1 MSVSTTKRQMKDRGD
16 AADLQTDPKPCH
28 FIAKRQGS
36 LLNLCDIYPKEQTRD
51 ATSLYLSVPQDG
63 AVLSETFPVPIRSYD
78 QREALMPCKYR
89 CGGCRF
95 CSLHK
100 VCALSDMPSAVSH
113 LVQIRERNRAY
124 QAMDGR
130 FASKLTVLG
139 RKCLEINP
147 KRRSV
152 HGCYL
157 GGLYEARGHN
167 KVMWLRLCKRF
178 RNLDLDSVPRKLT
191 Q

>member
-1 MSVSTTKRQMKDRGD
+1 MSVSTAPRQILDRGD
-16 AADLQTDPKPCH
+16 AGDLQPVAKPCH
-28 FIAKRQGS
+28 FTAKRQAS
-36 LLNLCDIYPKEQTRD
+36 LLHLEEILPREQTRD
-51 ATSLYLSVPQDG
+51 ITSFYLSVTQDT
-63 AVLSETFPVPIRSYD
+63 ALLRETFPAPIRSYD
-78 QREALMPCKYR
+78 QRETLMPCKYC

-95 CSLHK
+95 CSLHT

-178 RNLDLDSVPRKLT
+178 RNLDLDRVPRKLT